1 MNSSPTPHLNTNL
14 PEHVQRRHTPIGRW
28 MPALLYTANVV
39 LWLITGILAGAWDL
53 LWLVV
58 WALPALGLY
67 LWRTQ
72 RSRP

>member
-1 MNSSPTPHLNTNL
+1 
-14 PEHVQRRHTPIGRW
+14 

-58 WALPALGLY
+58 WALPALGIY

-72 RSRP
+72 RSRS

>member
-1 MNSSPTPHLNTNL
+1 MQAAQTPHRELNQID
-14 PEHVQRRHTPIGRW
+14 HVQRRHTPTGRW

-72 RSRP
+72 RSRS